1 MDKKA
6 MTYKGLELVGYAGE
20 ARSFLIEALM
30 NARKGKFDKVDDLIK
45 QAEKSIITAH
55 TEQADLLMK
64 EAQGKYSEP
73 TITMVHGQDHLM
85 TTLLLKEILPFMIE
99 LFKKSK

>member
-30 NARKGKFDKVDDLIK
+30 NARKGKFDKVDDLI
-45 QAEKSIITAH
+45 IIFYQH
-55 TEQADLLMK
+55 FFN
-64 EAQGKYSEP
+64 S
-73 TITMVHGQDHLM
+73 
-85 TTLLLKEILPFMIE
+85 FW
-99 LFKKSK
+99 